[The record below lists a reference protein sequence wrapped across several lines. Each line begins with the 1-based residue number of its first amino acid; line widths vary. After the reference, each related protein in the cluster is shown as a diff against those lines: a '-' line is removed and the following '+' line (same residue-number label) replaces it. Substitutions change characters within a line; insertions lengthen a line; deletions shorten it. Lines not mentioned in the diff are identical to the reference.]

1 MSWAQTGAIVAGT
14 PRVESARLFLAWL
27 TSAEVQGGG
36 NVKGGATVLESLNK
50 ARGVDLYG
58 SNITQ
63 TQGFRV
69 FEQDRAGVER
79 WKNLFEDLLGTPQG
93 VSPVQVY
100 PNPA

>member
-1 MSWAQTGAIVAGT
+1 M
-14 PRVESARLFLAWL
+14 
-27 TSAEVQGGG
+27 QGGTE
-36 NVKGGATVLESLNK
+36 GATVLESLNR

-69 FEQDRAGVER
+69 FEQDRATVER
-79 WKNLFEDLLGTPQG
+79 WKNVFEDVLGTPQG
-93 VSPVQVY
+93 PPPLQIY